1 MQRVGNDNRSP
12 YMTQN
17 FKATTVNTVQ
27 VNNSAFANNRR
38 GEWQEDGKN
47 ISRSVC
53 TIFTLS
59 IESLPRQFMRM
70 RAQLEERAF

>member
-1 MQRVGNDNRSP
+1 
-12 YMTQN
+12 MTQN

-53 TIFTLS
+53 TIFILS

>member
-1 MQRVGNDNRSP
+1 
-12 YMTQN
+12 MTQN
-17 FKATTVNTVQ
+17 FKATTENTVQ

-70 RAQLEERAF
+70 RAQLEERAFKEQAVLLIVKKC